1 MKKSNRQIKDND
13 LNNVSG
19 GARTRRIEPQ
29 MGGRKIDPQMGG
41 RRIDPKIIADPKLR
55 ARVVPKLDNPING
68 SLFIED
74 DDSEED
80 EA

>member
-19 GARTRRIEPQ
+19 GARTRRI
-29 MGGRKIDPQMGG
+29 DPQMGG

-55 ARVVPKLDNPING
+55 ARIVPKLDNPING

-80 EA
+80 KA